1 VIPLIDLT
9 EARPTTE
16 TATAEQIFQ
25 AGREKEREAV
35 VAFINRESAGL
46 DEDTRF
52 MVQGIVGAIKA
63 GGHRVKP

>member
-1 VIPLIDLT
+1 LHDLT
-9 EARPTTE
+9 EARPVTE
-16 TATAEQIFQ
+16 TVTAEQVFD
-25 AGREKEREAV
+25 AGRNKEREAV
-35 VAFINRESAGL
+35 VAFINRETQGM

>member
-1 VIPLIDLT
+1 V
-9 EARPTTE
+9 TE
-16 TATAEQIFQ
+16 TVTAEQVFD
-25 AGREKEREAV
+25 AGRNKEREAV
-35 VAFINRESAGL
+35 VAFINRETQGM

>member
-1 VIPLIDLT
+1 MIPLIDLT
-9 EARPTTE
+9 EARPVTE
-16 TATAEQIFQ
+16 TATAPQIFE
-25 AGREKEREAV
+25 AGRDKEREAV
-35 VAFINRESAGL
+35 VAFINRETQGM